1 MLTVLDI
8 IHLIQYYYRT
18 TDFERAATEVE
29 TFRLESLRGSS
40 SSYPSHLTPSLIY
53 PLAIERHLGVAP
65 PPLTQEHPSNS
76 LFDAA
81 KLIIQTHAR
90 RLPLLDSDSETGQQV
105 VISVLTQYRLL
116 KFISINVGHP
126 FHHSPLLTPSPAVP

>member
-40 SSYPSHLTPSLIY
+40 SLPSHLTPSFIY
-53 PLAIERHLGVAP
+53 PLAIERHLGVAT
-65 PPLTQEHPSNS
+65 PPLTQEHPSNT
-76 LFDAA
+76 LFGAA

-105 VISVLTQYRLL
+105 IISVLTQYRLL
-116 KFISINVGHP
+116 KFISINVGSH
-126 FHHSPLLTPSPAVP
+126 FD